1 MCGIVAYSG
10 TKSAT
15 PILLNGLRKLE
26 YRGYD
31 SAGIAIH
38 SDNTIHIYKEE
49 GKVANLIDSIG
60 DYENDAVHQQCHVG
74 IAHTR
79 WATHGPP
86 TKENAHPH
94 GAGFEEPGGSR
105 IALVHNGII
114 ENYRALK
121 ARLEA
126 EGKVFLSDTDSEVL
140 SHLIEFYYT
149 DDLAKAISTALKEV
163 QGTFGI
169 ACIAKDQP
177 DMLVVARRGS
187 PIVIGLGEDQ
197 TIVASDASAIISHT
211 RQAVYLD
218 DNDVAIIRGGK
229 IDIKTLDAKPVQRD
243 TADIDWSEGAAE
255 KGGYEHY
262 MLKEIFEQP
271 TAIRNSIRGR
281 IDLDRGTSVLAGLGL
296 DSREIVDLQRLLIVG
311 CGTSMNAGLVGEY
324 AIEDFAGMLSEVE
337 QAAEFR
343 YRNPIVGSKDIVL
356 AISQS
361 GETADTLA
369 AVREAQEKGALV
381 AGLVNVVGSTIAR
394 ETGRGIYLHAGPEIS
409 VASTKAF
416 TCQVSVLLLI
426 ALKFARSR
434 RLSREQGIK
443 IAEEINSLPELV
455 ERVLE
460 QNDAIA
466 KIAEDF
472 VKFDNMFYIGRGY
485 LFPVALEGA
494 LKIKEISYIHA
505 EAYHAAELKHGPIAL
520 LEESMPVVAL
530 LNAGPGMEKTL
541 GNVEECRARK
551 SPVLGV
557 ISEGDEDAR
566 AACDWVIEVPQSSQ
580 FIATVTSTVA
590 LQLFSYHVARL
601 RGCPIDQPRNL
612 AKSVT
617 VE

>member
-1 MCGIVAYSG
+1 MCGIIAYSG
-10 TKSAT
+10 TRSAT

-38 SDNTIHIYKEE
+38 SDNTIHIYKQE
-49 GKVANLIDSIG
+49 GKVENLVKSLG
-60 DYENDAVHQQCHVG
+60 EYEEDATHASGHAG

-86 TKENAHPH
+86 TTANAHPH
-94 GAGFEEPGGSR
+94 GAGENGSNR

-121 ARLEA
+121 ARLEG
-126 EGKVFLSDTDSEVL
+126 EGCVFQSDTDSEVL
-140 SHLIEFYYT
+140 SHLINSYYES
-149 DDLAKAISTALKEV
+149 DLSKAVSAALKEV
-163 QGTFGI
+163 EGTFGI
-169 ACIAKDQP
+169 ACIAKAEPNQ
-177 DMLVVARRGS
+177 LVVARRGS
-187 PIVIGLGEDQ
+187 PIVIGLGEDE
-197 TIVASDASAIISHT
+197 TVVASDASAIISHT
-211 RQAVYLD
+211 RQVIYLD
-218 DNDVAIIRGGK
+218 DNDVAIIEGGK
-229 IDIKTLDAKPVQRD
+229 VDIRTLDASPVQRK
-243 TADIDWSEGAAE
+243 TEDIDWSEDAAE

-262 MLKEIFEQP
+262 MLKEIYEQP
-271 TAIRNSIRGR
+271 IAIRNSIRGR
-281 IDLDRGTSVLAGLGL
+281 IDLDRGTSILAGLGL
-296 DSREIVDLQRLLIVG
+296 EPRELVDLQRLLIVG

-324 AIEDFAGMLSEVE
+324 AVEDFAGMLAEVE

-343 YRNPIVGSKDIVL
+343 YRNPIVGSKDMVV

-416 TCQVSVLLLI
+416 TCQVSVLLMI

-434 RLSREQGIK
+434 RLSREAGMK
-443 IAEEINSLPELV
+443 IAEEIHRLPELV
-455 ERVLE
+455 EKVLE
-460 QNDAIA
+460 QNDHIA

-472 VKFDNMFYIGRGY
+472 VNYDNMFYIGRGY

-530 LNAGPGMEKTL
+530 LNEGPGKEKTL

-557 ISEGDEDAR
+557 ITAGDEEAK
-566 AACDWVIEVPQSSQ
+566 ANCDWVIEVPKSPQYT
-580 FIATVTSTVA
+580 ATITATVA

-601 RGCPIDQPRNL
+601 KGCPIDQPRNL

>member
-1 MCGIVAYSG
+1 MCGIIAYSG
-10 TKSAT
+10 NRSAT

-31 SAGIAIH
+31 SSGIAIH
-38 SDNTIHIYKEE
+38 SNNTIHIYKQE
-49 GKVANLIDSIG
+49 GKVENLVKSLG
-60 DYENDAVHQQCHVG
+60 DYDSDEIHTHGNLG

-86 TKENAHPH
+86 TTANAHPH
-94 GAGFEEPGGSR
+94 GAGESENDHN

-121 ARLEA
+121 ARLEG
-126 EGKVFLSDTDSEVL
+126 EGRVFYSDTDSEAL
-140 SHLIEFYYT
+140 SHLIDSYYEG
-149 DDLAKAISTALKEV
+149 DLAKAVSSALKEV
-163 QGTFGI
+163 EGTFGI
-169 ACIAKDQP
+169 ACLAKSDP
-177 DMLVVARRGS
+177 DKMVVARRGS
-187 PIVIGLGEDQ
+187 PIVIGLGDDE
-197 TIVASDASAIISHT
+197 TIIASDASAIISHT
-211 RQAVYLD
+211 RQVIYLD
-218 DNDVAIIRGGK
+218 DNDVAIIQGGK
-229 IDIKTLDAKPVQRD
+229 VDIRTLDASPVVRE
-243 TADIDWSEGAAE
+243 TSDIDWSEDAAE

-271 TAIRNSIRGR
+271 TAIGNSIRGR
-281 IDLDRGTSVLAGLGL
+281 VNLERGTSILAGLSL
-296 DSREIVDLQRLLIVG
+296 EPRDIVDLQRLLIIG

-324 AIEDFAGMLSEVE
+324 AVEDFAGMLSEVE

-343 YRNPIVGSKDIVL
+343 YRNPIVGSKDMVV

-369 AVREAQEKGALV
+369 AVREAQDKGALV

-416 TCQVSVLLLI
+416 TCQVSVLLMI

-434 RLSREQGIK
+434 RLSQEEGIK
-443 IAEEINSLPELV
+443 IAEEINRIPELV
-455 ERVLE
+455 EEVLK
-460 QNDAIA
+460 QNDR
-466 KIAEDF
+466 IAEIAADF
-472 VKFDNMFYIGRGY
+472 VEYDNMFYIGRGY
-485 LFPVALEGA
+485 LYPVALEGA

-530 LNAGPGMEKTL
+530 LNEGPGKEKTL

-557 ISEGDEDAR
+557 ITEGDEDAK
-566 AACDWVIEVPQSSQ
+566 ANCDWYIEVPMSPHYT
-580 FIATVTSTVA
+580 ATVTSTVA